1 MKYTGITYR
10 PPFEADS
17 LLLQVTRGCSHN
29 RCTFCTMYRNVP
41 FGIESEDQIQID
53 LQEVREFAP
62 DTERVFLENGD
73 AFCLSADKLRRIAEM
88 IHFYLPAVRTIA
100 MYASINNIR
109 SKTDQELRDLC
120 KLGINDLNIGVET
133 GYDPALKYMNKGFDA
148 ARAEQELLRLRE
160 AGIYYGAN
168 IILGVAG
175 AGMEEKNAMATA
187 RLMNATKPYL
197 IFTGTI
203 HADPGCPL
211 YDDMKAG
218 RFQEGTIG
226 QYLDEEELLL
236 SQLELDDCYYFGLH
250 PSNVVRM
257 HGYLPEDK
265 EKMLDILSL
274 RKKQLSDHLNDVPE
288 RYGEGGIIF

>member
-29 RCTFCTMYRNVP
+29 RCTFCTMYRDVP
-41 FGIESEDQIQID
+41 FGIESEEQIQKD
-53 LQEVREFAP
+53 LLEAREFAP

-73 AFCLSADKLRRIAEM
+73 AFCLSADKLKRIAEI
-88 IHFYLPAVRTIA
+88 IHFHLPAVKTIA

-109 SKTDQELRDLC
+109 GKSDQDLKDLC
-120 KLGINDLNIGVET
+120 KMGINDLNIGVES
-133 GYDPALKYMNKGFDA
+133 GFDPALKYMNKGFDA
-148 ARAEQELLRLRE
+148 AQAKQELLRLRE

-168 IILGVAG
+168 IILGAAG
-175 AGMEEKNAMATA
+175 AGMEEENALATA
-187 RLMNATKPYL
+187 RLLNATKPYL
-197 IFTGTI
+197 VFTGTI
-203 HADPGCPL
+203 HANPGCPL

-226 QYLDEEELLL
+226 QYLDEEEIFL

-265 EKMLDILSL
+265 DKLLSILSL
-274 RKKQLSDHLNDVPE
+274 RRKQLSDHLDEIPE

>member
-29 RCTFCTMYRNVP
+29 RCTFCTMYRDVP
-41 FGIESEDQIQID
+41 FGIESEEQIQKD
-53 LQEVREFAP
+53 LLEAREFAP

-73 AFCLSADKLRRIAEM
+73 AFCLSADKLKRIAEI
-88 IHFYLPAVRTIA
+88 IHFHLPAVKTIA

-109 SKTDQELRDLC
+109 GKSDQDLKDLC
-120 KLGINDLNIGVET
+120 KMGINDLNIGVES
-133 GYDPALKYMNKGFDA
+133 GFDPALKYMNKGFDA
-148 ARAEQELLRLRE
+148 AQAKQELLRLRE

-168 IILGVAG
+168 IILGAAG
-175 AGMEEKNAMATA
+175 AGMEEENALATA
-187 RLMNATKPYL
+187 RLLNATKPYL
-197 IFTGTI
+197 VFTGTI

-226 QYLDEEELLL
+226 QYLDEEEIFL

-265 EKMLDILSL
+265 DKLLSILSL
-274 RKKQLSDHLNDVPE
+274 RRKQLSDHLDEIPE